1 MLNLKATLRN
11 TLILELFVLSLNEK
25 KKIKSSL
32 FANQFS

>member
-1 MLNLKATLRN
+1 MLNSKATLRN

-25 KKIKSSL
+25 KVKSSL